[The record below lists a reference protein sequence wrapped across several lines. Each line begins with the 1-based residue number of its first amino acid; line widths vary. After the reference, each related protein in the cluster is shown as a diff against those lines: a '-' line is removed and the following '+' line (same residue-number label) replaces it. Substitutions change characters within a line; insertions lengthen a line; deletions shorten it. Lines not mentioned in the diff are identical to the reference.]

1 MPLLELKDVG
11 KIYVSESNVTVGIR
25 GVNLAFDKGEFV
37 AVTGKSGS
45 GKSTLLNVISGM
57 DSYEEGELLIE
68 EMPTSHYLEPDWEKY
83 REEYISFVFQ
93 DYNIIDSFTVLEN
106 VELALMHIEDKTARR
121 ARALELIGRVGLLS
135 HVSHKGS
142 RLSGGQK
149 QRTVIARAL
158 AKDSPIILADEPTG
172 NLDSATSK
180 EIIELLSEISRDKLL
195 IVVTHDF
202 DELADY
208 ATRHVRIY
216 DGAVESDHIL
226 REPEHTVPEARTE
239 SVKRAAYDKK
249 SSVKKDIRNGFVL
262 GADIFR
268 SKPKLTVFLCLLMLI
283 GTIGIF
289 LVTSLTASA
298 GENFEPKYMFRHI
311 DGRVVV
317 VRRDGAP
324 MSEGDV
330 KKLSEEY
337 GASSYLR
344 FDALLD
350 MEYANGG
357 NVSVGNTEE
366 DMVFIDF
373 DFTYSKRYDGD
384 MLGEMPE
391 AKNEVFLYLPISYQ
405 PVFGK
410 NEIEK
415 KEISINNVTYKISG
429 IKYFYDNNKKA
440 ECLLTYDGFR
450 TATAAYYLASGYSSL
465 HMNLAVT
472 DHDAGT
478 SESFRLA
485 NIVTSFDM
493 PSDKVYID
501 SGSYRDFI
509 ANNDITGYSQGLS
522 IIANYYIYD
531 YIYGSQKNMYFNREF
546 DESAITYERPG
557 VYPTYEPFEIAK
569 DYIIIS
575 DELLCE
581 IAEGVLDASYRQASF
596 FFENDRIAE
605 AKSELMSSGDYI
617 AVPSYTTHETMG
629 DDAVLL
635 VAEGLILVLA
645 WVLAILFLAFF
656 INLCSSRSLAAFR
669 TDMAIMRSMGIPVR
683 VIRIGMHVRMLLS
696 LLPAFVF
703 MAGLAAYIFLT
714 PTLNDAFVYLY
725 AWQYA
730 LIALGM
736 IILTYS
742 TTHMQVK
749 RLFGASVKKS
759 LKGGSEE

>member
-1 MPLLELKDVG
+1 MPLLELKGIG
-11 KIYVSESNVTVGIR
+11 KIYVSENNVTVGIR
-25 GVNLAFDKGEFV
+25 GVDLAFDKGEFV

-68 EMPTSHYLEPDWEKY
+68 GMPTSHYLEPDWERY

-106 VELALMHIEDKTARR
+106 VELALMHIEDKTERR
-121 ARALELIGRVGLLS
+121 ARALELVGRVGLLS

-172 NLDSATSK
+172 NLDSATSR
-180 EIIELLSEISRDKLL
+180 EIIELLSEISKDKLL

-226 REPEHTVPEARTE
+226 REHE
-239 SVKRAAYDKK
+239 SEPSENKSEPAKSRDDKK
-249 SSVKKDIRNGFVL
+249 VSLKKDIRNGFIL

-268 SKPKLTVFLCLLMLI
+268 SKPRLTVFLCLLMLI

-298 GENFEPKYMFRHI
+298 GENFEPRYMFRHI

-324 MSEGDV
+324 MTADDV

-337 GASSYLR
+337 GADADLR
-344 FDALLD
+344 FDALID

-373 DFTYSKRYDGD
+373 EFTYSKSYSGD
-384 MLGEMPE
+384 MLGGMPE
-391 AKNEVFLYLPISYQ
+391 KKNEVFLYIPITYQ
-405 PVFGK
+405 PIFGK

-415 KEISINNVTYKISG
+415 NEISINNVTYRISG
-429 IKYFYDNNKKA
+429 IKYFYDNNKRP

-450 TATAAYYLASGYSSL
+450 TATAAYYLASDYSSL
-465 HMNLAVT
+465 HMSLAAT
-472 DHDAGT
+472 NYDTGS
-478 SESFRLA
+478 SESFKLA
-485 NIVTSFDM
+485 NIVVSFDM
-493 PSDKVYID
+493 PADKVYID
-501 SGSYRDFI
+501 SASYKNFV
-509 ANNDITGYSQGLS
+509 AKNDISKCKQGLS
-522 IIANYYIYD
+522 IIANYYVYD
-531 YIYGSQKNMYFNREF
+531 YIYGTQKNMYFSRDF
-546 DESAITYERPG
+546 DESAFTYERPDA
-557 VYPTYEPFEIAK
+557 YPTYDIFQNTK

-581 IAEGVLDASYRQASF
+581 IAEGVLDASYRQASL
-596 FFENDRIAE
+596 FFENDTVAGE
-605 AKSELMSSGDYI
+605 KADLMSRGEYI
-617 AVPSYTTHETMG
+617 AVPSYTTHTTMG
-629 DDAVLL
+629 DDAMLQVL
-635 VAEGLILVLA
+635 EGMLLVLA
-645 WVLAILFLAFF
+645 WLLSIMFLAFF

-669 TDMAIMRSMGIPVR
+669 GDMAIMRSMGIPVR
-683 VIRIGMHVRMLLS
+683 VIRIGMHVRMLMS
-696 LLPAFVF
+696 LIPAFVF
-703 MAGLAAYIFLT
+703 MAAFAAYTFLN
-714 PTLNDAFVYLY
+714 PVLNDVFVYLY

-742 TTHMQVK
+742 TTRMQVK